1 MMGGMWKRIVLM
13 LVMVVGVID
22 RRALGAELR
31 GTIQSKQKVVR
42 MVAVDRASADVLKV
56 SLDDPKDAF
65 VYEGKIDAGTGKFT
79 VDGVLAGHVYDLIVW
94 TVDER
99 GEKTRW
105 EGVDMD
111 YHREIRPSTGVTEE
125 DRKWLED
132 FVTEMPAFY
141 DKARVLHM
149 AADHG
154 HATLLVE
161 LERTRDF
168 HSDAGGEV
176 IYRVELWYFENLFG
190 GWAKD
195 KNTEKVMVRWRGK
208 GMPGRW
214 QFLPAL
220 GGVTVEEEMVVKLPV
235 VADAQNGLAGGN
247 R

>member
-1 MMGGMWKRIVLM
+1 MLNWMGMLMAPPSPCPKSMAPVFGYDGRMWTRSVLTW
-13 LVMVVGVID
+13 VMVVVGVCG
-22 RRALGAELR
+22 RAVAAELT
-31 GTIQSKQKVVR
+31 GTITSKQKVVR
-42 MVAVDRASADVLKV
+42 VVAVDRASADVLKV

-65 VYEGKIDAGTGKFT
+65 VYEGKIDGGTGKFS
-79 VDGVLAGHVYDLIVW
+79 VPGVLAGHVYDLIAW
-94 TVDER
+94 TEDEKGSR
-99 GEKTRW
+99 TRW

-111 YHREIRPSTGVTEE
+111 YHREVRPTTEVTGE
-125 DRKWLED
+125 DRKWLES

-190 GWAKD
+190 G
-195 KNTEKVMVRWRGK
+195 
-208 GMPGRW
+208 GR
-214 QFLPAL
+214 
-220 GGVTVEEEMVVKLPV
+220 
-235 VADAQNGLAGGN
+235 
-247 R
+247 RIRIRRR